1 MEPLVRRV
9 LADIPCRLEMTRC
22 YAVTL
27 HVQSFKGTRPC
38 DCLERIFAGRL
49 LVVFVSLCLL
59 LRVAIA
65 DSVWRSLA
73 LWRSLTLWRSLS
85 PCGDRC
91 PSGGIPPIGTAIGL
105 VCDDVSVSTDS
116 TPSSDAGRQTQRSRI
131 TSTNVSWRGS
141 SCRRG
146 ASSGC
151 SAPLEH
157 TPAQRASRFTLC
169 FSRASLV

>member
-1 MEPLVRRV
+1 VRRV

-59 LRVAIA
+59 LCVG
-65 DSVWRSLA
+65 
-73 LWRSLTLWRSLS
+73 SLTLWRSLS

-91 PSGGIPPIGTAIGL
+91 PSGGIPPIGTAIGWCVMTS
-105 VCDDVSVSTDS
+105 VCRLTAHRAV
-116 TPSSDAGRQTQRSRI
+116 TPVGRLNAHVLLQRMSPGAGACVAAAQLRSP
-131 TSTNVSWRGS
+131 GAY
-141 SCRRG
+141 SCAAGESLHSLLLACFAGLRR
-146 ASSGC
+146 
-151 SAPLEH
+151 LE
-157 TPAQRASRFTLC
+157 PAAVAQLR
-169 FSRASLV
+169 VD

>member
-1 MEPLVRRV
+1 MEPSVRRV

-59 LRVAIA
+59 LCVG
-65 DSVWRSLA
+65 
-73 LWRSLTLWRSLS
+73 SLTLWRSLS

-105 VCDDVSVSTDS
+105 VCDDVSVLTDS

-146 ASSGC
+146 A
-151 SAPLEH
+151 APL
-157 TPAQRASRFTLC
+157 PWSILLRSGRVASLSASRVLRW
-169 FSRASLV
+169 SEAPRACGR